1 MISRRDMLM
10 TGAGAA
16 ATGLAGLSPAFAQA
30 NDYPNKAIH
39 AICMFPPGAGADVIV
54 RFFAKQLSDQMGK
67 PVVVE
72 NKAGAFGNLASE
84 AVARSKPDGTRSIS
98 RRARRCFRQ
107 PNISSTS
114 CPSIRS
120 TTSNMSHC

>member
-1 MISRRDMLM
+1 MISRRDVLLS
-10 TGAGAA
+10 GAGAA

-30 NDYPNKAIH
+30 GDYPNKPIH

-84 AVARSKPDGTRSIS
+84 AVARATRWLYAVCSHL
-98 RRARRCFRQ
+98 FRHGDQ
-107 PNISSTS
+107 SGALQADQL
-114 CPSIRS
+114 
-120 TTSNMSHC
+120 